1 MDGVGYFHGIN
12 SGVRAESVAYI
23 VEVPIMKQLLVKIV
37 IGLVAGACIA
47 GIVMMLQA
55 LWPVM

>member
-1 MDGVGYFHGIN
+1 M
-12 SGVRAESVAYI
+12 ACI
-23 VEVPIMKQLLVKIV
+23 VEVPIMKQLLKKIV
-37 IGLVAGACIA
+37 IVMVVGACIA

>member
-12 SGVRAESVAYI
+12 SGVHRWSVAYI
-23 VEVPIMKQLLVKIV
+23 VEVPIMKQLLIKIV
-37 IGLVAGACIA
+37 IGLVLVACIA

-55 LWPVM
+55 MWPVM